1 MATRIALI
9 HITEM
14 PEAFRDYW
22 TGMVLR
28 SVEATLHPDTE
39 VVVRPIARGLKGDN
53 VLDFDHPYFAFL
65 DRGAVVEAIIA
76 ADREGF
82 DAAVVHCFGDP
93 GVAEARAAVDMPV
106 FGPAESGLH
115 LACQLGRKLAIVGTN
130 MPGQR
135 AQLEEQVRAHHLE
148 GRMIPG
154 GIRFDERPFAEVW
167 PEWLGEPKRCAD
179 AVEVVA
185 RRAVQDGA
193 DVVVLGCAAKCLFCS
208 TVGMNKVEVDGAGAP
223 IVDSVIAA
231 LKTAEL
237 AVDIRRGT
245 GMPITSRTGGRA
257 LPSATDWAR
266 VREAFSYQDY

>member
-1 MATRIALI
+1 MAMRIALI

-28 SVEATLHPDTE
+28 SVEAAIRSDTE
-39 VVVRPIARGLKGDN
+39 VVLRPIAKGLKGDN
-53 VLDFDHPYFAFL
+53 VLDFDHPYFALL
-65 DRGAVVEAIIA
+65 DRGSVVEAMVA
-76 ADREGF
+76 AHREGF

-93 GVAEARAAVDMPV
+93 GVAEARAAVDMPI

-135 AQLEEQVRAHHLE
+135 AQLEEQVRAHRLE
-148 GRMIPG
+148 GRLIPD

-167 PEWLGEPKRCAD
+167 PQWLGEPKLCAE
-179 AVEVVA
+179 AVEQVA
-185 RRAVQDGA
+185 RKAVADGA
-193 DVVVLGCAAKCLFCS
+193 DAVVLGCAAKCLFCS
-208 TVGMNKVEVDGAGAP
+208 TVGMTKVEVDGCEVP
-223 IVDSVIAA
+223 IVDAVIAA
-231 LKTAEL
+231 LKTAEM

-245 GMPITSRTGGRA
+245 GMPITSRSGGRK
-257 LPSATDWAR
+257 LPSEEDWAR
-266 VREAFSYQDY
+266 VRKAFDLEV